1 MTLKQDVKKTHKELE
16 KKTNLLEKLRL
27 IDRGSDSWLEL
38 RTMKKLK
45 LKAKDKLNAI
55 KSKLHS

>member
-1 MTLKQDVKKTHKELE
+1 MTLKQDVKKDHKELE

>member
-1 MTLKQDVKKTHKELE
+1 MTLKQDVKKDHKDLE